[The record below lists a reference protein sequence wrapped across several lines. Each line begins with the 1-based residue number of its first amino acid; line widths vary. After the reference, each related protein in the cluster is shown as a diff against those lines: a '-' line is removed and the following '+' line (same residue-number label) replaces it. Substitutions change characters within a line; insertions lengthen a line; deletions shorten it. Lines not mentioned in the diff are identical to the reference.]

1 MVESLLVALKMDL
14 CYLFPFNFYDMKI
27 QPRHLQLVRFVRS
40 ITYSQTELIGL
51 SEKEMAWLLTALP
64 EMLENREFERVFL

>member
-40 ITYSQTELIGL
+40 ITYSQTELVGL
-51 SEKEMAWLLTALP
+51 SEKGMAWLHKAGTKK
-64 EMLENREFERVFL
+64 NRRPYVLSHHQ